1 MNGWIELIGRCLHD
15 AALTTLFFDAWVK
28 SLALLA
34 VAGGLCLCCRRAAAA
49 TRHWIWFLALAS
61 LPCLLL
67 LSTVPHAWQRPLW
80 SVSTGFT
87 SGNQFSLALYL
98 APAPETA
105 NPAPVVPPAETAPAG
120 AGEVRAGGRQPMAAH
135 FSATLLVLGILV
147 WLLGIVVGLLSVLA
161 GQVQLRRLARS
172 SLPVQVGTRSTA
184 SHSLVKIS
192 GTRWNASLPAEVAHV
207 CGAPEA
213 LRSGLLTQA
222 TDWALL
228 LREACD
234 QLRLR
239 RPVRLLQ
246 SADNPMPLTW
256 GWWRPVVLL
265 PADAA
270 HWPAERRRV
279 VLLHELAHAKRWD
292 CLTQTVAR
300 IVCALY
306 WVNPLV
312 WLAVRQMCV
321 ERERAC
327 DDLVLNSGCRAS
339 DYAAHLVEIARTF
352 RRAPQL
358 AGIAMARSSQLQG
371 RVAAIVDASRV
382 RRLRPFTALS
392 ILGLMGALA
401 LSVGG
406 SSSDTSQKQAEDTAL
421 RQQQIARLQSFAQ
434 AKAKQSQQLAA
445 KAGEQITPE
454 FQSFFDAAIKGDWRT
469 VTNRYAYYKRHH
481 PQYSKGTNDMEVQL
495 RTAYWQP
502 VLELDLAYDQVVNCE
517 PKYTAIFADGII
529 NSIPAGSIYF
539 GGTDPGRGVPAAFCK
554 SHTDGDPFF
563 TLTQNAL
570 ADNSY
575 LDYLRAMYGGK
586 IYTPSAEDSQHCFQ
600 EYMADAQR
608 RLADNKLKPG
618 EDVKMVDGKVNVSG
632 QVAVMAINGLITKVV
647 FDRNPDREFYIEESF
662 PLDWM
667 YPYLEPHGLI
677 MKLNR
682 QSLAQL
688 PEDVIG
694 REHDYWRKLVAG
706 MLGDWLEDKTTVRE
720 VAEFVD
726 RVYLRHDLKGFT
738 GDSRFI
744 QNDYAKKIFSKLRSS
759 IGGLYAWRLGPAAP
773 PEYRPK
779 SNAESQ
785 ALVQEADFAFRQAF
799 ALCPV
804 SPEAV
809 FRYVQLLLQLNR
821 MDDALLLAQTCLK
834 IDPDNGQVMGLVNGI
849 QSYKKQSAGIKP
861 TQASL
866 QHLEDEVRTNPT
878 NYQAAL
884 DLASAYGQMQ
894 QTSRRITVLEAIMQK
909 PALKADILLQLSQQ
923 YAQMQNVPKLEAAL
937 ERLVQVASTSPEA
950 WYDLA
955 ALKVSLNKSSE
966 ALAALKQALDLS
978 AARLKRD
985 PKARDLLRDVRKD
998 VRFDKLRQTPE
1009 FEKVVPSDKANAEPD
1024 IEAAHAVRLRP
1035 DDANAH
1041 YNLGVAPDKQGQ
1053 MDEAIRQFQEA
1064 LRLKPSNAE
1073 AHTDPVPLLGKPA
1086 HTGPLTGAQAEALA
1100 EQLANEKAKALYNC
1114 QPFRKG
1120 TPATFVQRHWVW
1132 HDLRGQGSSDVEATV
1147 KFAADGTNPEVNVI
1161 LLDSRL
1167 ISQLPPP

>member
-1 MNGWIELIGRCLHD
+1 MNALIEMISGYLHHS
-15 AALTTLFFDAWVK
+15 AYIALLFDAWLK
-28 SLALLA
+28 SLAVLA
-34 VAGGLCLCCRRAAAA
+34 VASAMCFVLRRAAAA

-80 SVSTGFT
+80 SVSTAFT
-87 SGNQFSLALYL
+87 SGNQFSLALDL
-98 APAPETA
+98 APAPKAA
-105 NPAPVVPPAETAPAG
+105 NPVPAVPPAEAAL
-120 AGEVRAGGRQPMAAH
+120 ASSGEVRAPSRQPLAAH
-135 FSATLLVLGILV
+135 FSATMLVLGIV
-147 WLLGIVVGLLSVLA
+147 IWLLGIVVGLLSALA
-161 GQVQLRRLARS
+161 GQVQLHGLARNA
-172 SLPVQVGTRSTA
+172 LPLENS
-184 SHSLVKIS
+184 
-192 GTRWNASLPAEVAHV
+192 
-207 CGAPEA
+207 
-213 LRSGLLTQA
+213 
-222 TDWALL
+222 DWTLL
-228 LREACD
+228 LREASD
-234 QLRLR
+234 KLRLR

-270 HWPAERRRV
+270 QWPAERRRV

-306 WVNPLV
+306 WINPLV
-312 WLAVRQMCV
+312 WLAARRMCV

-327 DDLVLNSGCRAS
+327 DDLVLNCGCRAS

-352 RRAPQL
+352 RRAPQF

-495 RTAYWQP
+495 GTAYWQP

-586 IYTPSAEDSQHCFQ
+586 IYTPTAEDSQHCFQ

-682 QSLAQL
+682 QPLAQL
-688 PEDVIG
+688 PEDVIA
-694 REHDYWRKLVAG
+694 RDHEYWRKLVAG

-785 ALVQEADFAFRQAF
+785 ALVREADFAFRQAF
-799 ALCPV
+799 ALCPD
-804 SPEAV
+804 SPEAL
-809 FRYVQLLLQLNR
+809 FRFVQLLLQFNR
-821 MDDALLLAQTCLK
+821 MDDAVLITQAFLKVDPQNRQAQGLLESVK
-834 IDPDNGQVMGLVNGI
+834 
-849 QSYKKQSAGIKP
+849 SYKKQSAGAAKP
-861 TQASL
+861 EATL
-866 QHLEDEVRTNPT
+866 QQMEDRVRNNPT
-878 NYQAAL
+878 NLQAAL
-884 DLASAYGQMQ
+884 DLANAYQQ
-894 QTSRRITVLEAIMQK
+894 AHQTSRAVEVLDETVSK
-909 PALKADILLQLSQQ
+909 PGADASVLVKVAQQ
-923 YAQMQNVPKLEAAL
+923 FAQMGNTAKLESTL
-937 ERLVQVASTSPEA
+937 ERLVKMPAVGPEA

-955 ALKVSLNKSSE
+955 VLRASLGKSSE
-966 ALAALKQALDLS
+966 ALSALKQALELS
-978 AARLKRD
+978 AARLKQD
-985 PKARDLLRDVRKD
+985 PKARDLVQDARKD
-998 VRFDKLRQTPE
+998 VRFDKLRKTPD
-1009 FEKVVPSDKANAEPD
+1009 FEKLVPTDKANAEPD

-1120 TPATFVQRHWVW
+1120 TPATFVQGHWVW

-1147 KFAADGTNPEVNVI
+1147 KFAADGTNPEVDVI